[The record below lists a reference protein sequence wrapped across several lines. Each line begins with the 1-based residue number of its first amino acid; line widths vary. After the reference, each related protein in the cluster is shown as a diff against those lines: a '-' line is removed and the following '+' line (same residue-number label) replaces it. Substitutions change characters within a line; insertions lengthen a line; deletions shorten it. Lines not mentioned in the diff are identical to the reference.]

1 VFNDVVKDGENEE
14 NLDKC
19 EIKGAKIFSSQ
30 PWGKSKKN
38 FQTSAEIPR
47 ESGARLRAAKAS
59 QSNRIV
65 NNTQIPNTRS
75 TH

>member
-30 PWGKSKKN
+30 PWG
-38 FQTSAEIPR
+38 R
-47 ESGARLRAAKAS
+47 GRLVVIRKEAIA
-59 QSNRIV
+59 V
-65 NNTQIPNTRS
+65 
-75 TH
+75 